1 MTARI
6 ATPDL
11 RERIVAGGEFAL
23 LDVRESGPFA
33 CGHILTASNL
43 PLSRLELGIE
53 ALVPRKATFVAL
65 TDGGEGL
72 AWRAAA
78 VLDAM
83 GYGNLAFHEGGAPS
97 WQAAGGELFE
107 GTNVPSKAFGEIVEI
122 ALGTPVL
129 DAEEVRRRVEA
140 GDDIIILDGRPW
152 DEYRDFNIP
161 GGISCPNSE
170 LPLHIRDLVG
180 SEAITVV
187 VNCAGRTR
195 SIIGAQTLRNTD
207 LPNPVY
213 SLENGTI
220 GWEWAGY
227 PLERGASRRYCD
239 ATKKALSWSREQCE
253 RMAWR
258 TGVGTIDGATLE
270 AWRGDQTTTLHLF
283 DVRSPEE
290 HAAGTLP
297 GWLMIEGTQLVQ
309 ETDSWVAVRDARI
322 VLADDC
328 GTRSRVTGHWL
339 RQMGYPN
346 VHVLDTDM
354 SPPRVRPPSR
364 QAPGAPLVSPRHV
377 LDNDFAIVDLSS
389 SERFIERHPDGAF
402 WGLRSR
408 LEDVIHGLPN
418 ERPVALVDDREG
430 HLAALAAVDL
440 ARLGIDARVV
450 EGGLAAWV
458 AAGLPVASGRD
469 GALCT
474 MDDQGAAPFELF
486 DGPEAATRRYIAWET
501 GLPEQIERDGL
512 LQFRPSNITAVPREK

>member
-1 MTARI
+1 MTAHI

-11 RERIVAGGEFAL
+11 RERIVSGGEFAL

-72 AWRAAA
+72 ACRAAV

-83 GYGNLAFHEGGAPS
+83 GYGNLAIHEGGAPS

-122 ALGTPVL
+122 ACRTPVL
-129 DAEEVRRRVEA
+129 DAGEVRRRLEG

-152 DEYRDFNIP
+152 DEYRDFSIP
-161 GGISCPNSE
+161 GGVSCPNSE
-170 LPLHIRDLVG
+170 LPLHIRDLVE
-180 SEAITVV
+180 SEATTVV

-195 SIIGAQTLRNTD
+195 SIIGAQTLKNTG
-207 LPNPVY
+207 LLNPVY

-227 PLERGASRRYCD
+227 PLERGASRRYRD
-239 ATKKALSWSREQCE
+239 ATQKAFSWSREQCE
-253 RMAWR
+253 RMARR
-258 TGVGTIDGATLE
+258 TGVGTIDAATLE
-270 AWRGDQTTTLHLF
+270 RWQGDQTTTLHLF

-297 GWLMIEGTQLVQ
+297 GWLTIEGTQLVQ

-346 VHVLDTDM
+346 VHVLDWDM

-364 QAPGAPLVSPRHV
+364 GASDAPLVSPRHA
-377 LDNDFAIVDLSS
+377 LDSGFAILDLSS

-408 LEDVIHGLPN
+408 LGDIIHDLPKG
-418 ERPVALVDDREG
+418 RSVALVDDQEG
-430 HLAALAAVDL
+430 HLAALAAADL
-440 ARLGIDARVV
+440 AGLGTDARVID
-450 EGGLAAWV
+450 GGLAAWV
-458 AAGLPVASGRD
+458 SAGLPVASGHD
-469 GALCT
+469 GALCA
-474 MDDQGAAPFELF
+474 MDDRGAASFDLF
-486 DGPEAATRRYIAWET
+486 DDPEAARRRYIAWET

-512 LQFRPSNITAVPREK
+512 LQFCPSNITATPEEI